1 LLRGA
6 PKRNAEGTPL
16 RVLSK
21 HGSDLVLVRDEEAAG
36 FRFCHPDHS
45 SRSLTCGN
53 AVSCAPCSIPQ
64 QSPQRPRGNKWNAG
78 ATATGRRTPAAQH
91 DEADHA
97 AQQGPFRALC
107 SSVNNEVGFQGGTS
121 ASQESVM
128 PLFLLPFISSAFV
141 PLATMPTGVRWFA
154 QYQPFTSIIDTLR
167 GLLMGAPIG
176 NSAVIAI
183 AWCIAITLAG
193 YLWARTVFNR
203 GPAQ

>member
-1 LLRGA
+1 MLRGA

-53 AVSCAPCSIPQ
+53 AVSCARCSIPQ
-64 QSPQRPRGNKWNAG
+64 RSPQRPRGKKWNAG

-121 ASQESVM
+121 ASQES
-128 PLFLLPFISSAFV
+128 LTIRSRK
-141 PLATMPTGVRWFA
+141 LAR
-154 QYQPFTSIIDTLR
+154 L
-167 GLLMGAPIG
+167 
-176 NSAVIAI
+176 
-183 AWCIAITLAG
+183 
-193 YLWARTVFNR
+193 RTVAERPLGADPVDPSALNSHERSCFSTVR
-203 GPAQ
+203 RPSC